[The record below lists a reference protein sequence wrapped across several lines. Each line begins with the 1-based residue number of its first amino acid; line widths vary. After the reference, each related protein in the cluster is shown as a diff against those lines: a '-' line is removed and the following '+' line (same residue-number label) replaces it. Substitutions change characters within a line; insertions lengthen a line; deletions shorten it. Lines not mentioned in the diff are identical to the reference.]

1 LKNTPVLALL
11 AALIVLPIGNVEAR
25 DAAATESEIRQRIV
39 QESVAA
45 YLATGHPCAC
55 PYNSARNGSSCGGRS
70 AYSRP
75 GGTAPLCYSSD
86 ATDGMVSDWKRKH
99 AGQ

>member
-1 LKNTPVLALL
+1 MPRRATYLPLGLL
-11 AALIVLPIGNVEAR
+11 AIFAISN
-25 DAAATESEIRQRIV
+25 AAARAPTLTDDQVRQQIV

-70 AYSRP
+70 AYSKP
-75 GGTAPLCYSSD
+75 GGASLRCYPAD
-86 ATDGMVSDWKRKH
+86 VTDGMVVEWKRRH
-99 AGQ
+99 E

>member
-1 LKNTPVLALL
+1 MRRATHLILVLL
-11 AALIVLPIGNVEAR
+11 AIFATGHATARAPALTDDQV
-25 DAAATESEIRQRIV
+25 RQQIV

-55 PYNSARNGSSCGGRS
+55 PYNSARNGSSCGARS

-75 GGTAPLCYSSD
+75 GGAAPLCYPSD
-86 ATDGMVSDWKRKH
+86 VTDGMVLDWKRKH
-99 AGQ
+99 TGH